1 MDEEQ
6 TRIRSYLVAQG
17 AKLTPGALVEKV
29 RAAMADR
36 RAAAAAVP
44 VERFAERPAPEEW
57 SGNEV
62 MAHVVMADGYFGGG
76 IRDALAGRPAGPRPT
91 RRGVEDAPFRSA
103 QAWYE
108 VLARQRET
116 LFAEGLAADPA
127 AAPDRR
133 IDHPAF
139 GPLSWPETLLFT
151 RLHDL
156 DQAGQ
161 LQKIAAALGASPSG
175 GWPSRSASGS
185 PAPTGRGRAPP

>member
-17 AKLTPGALVEKV
+17 AKLTPAALVEKV
-29 RAAMADR
+29 RAAMADL

-91 RRGVEDAPFRSA
+91 RRGVEDAPRQSA

-108 VLARQRET
+108 VLSRQREV
-116 LFAEGLAADPA
+116 LFAEVLAADPA
-127 AAPDRR
+127 TAADRR
-133 IDHPAF
+133 IEHPMF
-139 GPLSWPETLLFT
+139 GPLSWRETLLFT

-156 DQAGQ
+156 DHAGQ

-175 GWPSRSASGS
+175 
-185 PAPTGRGRAPP
+185 